1 MRVDMAAALPSNID
15 AGFRWQPTDRQKSES
30 RLAALL
36 RQVGLKTFQELVGW
50 SREHPDR
57 FWASIL
63 EFAGIRF
70 YRPYIRLCDLSQ
82 GVAWPRWCVGGT
94 TNLVL
99 NTLDRQMA
107 AGRGAHPA
115 LLWVAE
121 DGKTI
126 SWDYDR
132 LQAETCR
139 IAASL
144 VKLGCKTG
152 DSVALFMP
160 ILPETVAV
168 FYAVAKIGAIALPLF
183 SGFGA
188 DAVAARVNAG
198 GARVIVTADGAR
210 RRGRTLPMKAVIDAA
225 RPAMPQLEHVV
236 VLDAVGSGWER
247 QPGDLGWNEFLEGA
261 PTDYPTAQLDAEA
274 PLMVLYT
281 SGTTGKPKGALH
293 THVGFLAKMSLDYN
307 ILNETG
313 PDDRFI
319 WMSDM
324 GWLVGP
330 AQIATTGMVGA
341 TLVLAEGVPD
351 YPVNDRLLR
360 LASDHGVT
368 VFGLSPTLARMMKA
382 GVDASEARI
391 DMSSLRI
398 VISGGEP
405 WDLPTWEWT
414 MDYMCCGVAP
424 IMNHCGGTEIG
435 ALVVSSILDPMKP
448 GGFSGPAPGTGA
460 DIVDAGGRSL
470 LPGEIGELVMRQASM
485 GTTKGLYK
493 DNERY
498 IESYWSRIPGMWV
511 QGDMASRDADGIW
524 YVHGRSDDT
533 LKIAG
538 KRCGPTEIEAALLS
552 SGELNEAC
560 AVGVP
565 DPVKGYALV
574 CVVVARPDAS
584 LEGLPARL
592 KAVVMA
598 HLGASYAPK
607 EVIAVEALPKNRT
620 NKLVRRLVR
629 NALSGQPLGDLS
641 SIVNPEAVD
650 PLRARS
656 PA

>member
-1 MRVDMAAALPSNID
+1 MTAAIPPQAD
-15 AGFRWQPTDRQKSES
+15 DGFRWRPTAQQTSAS

-36 RQVGLKTFQELVGW
+36 RHVGLGSYHALVAW
-50 SREHPDR
+50 SREEPDR

-63 EFAGIRF
+63 EFSGIRF
-70 YRPYIRLCDLSQ
+70 YRPYERLCDLSE
-82 GVAWPRWCVGGT
+82 GVQWPRWCVGGT

-99 NTLDRQMA
+99 NTLDRQIA

-115 LLWVAE
+115 LVWVGE
-121 DGKTI
+121 DGRSV
-126 SWDYDR
+126 SWDYDE
-132 LQAETCR
+132 LQRQTCR

-144 VKLGCKTG
+144 VKLGCKAG

-188 DAVAARVNAG
+188 DAVATRVNAG
-198 GARVIVTADGAR
+198 GARLIVTADGAR
-210 RRGRTLPMKAVIDAA
+210 RRGKTLPMKTVIDAA
-225 RPAMPQLEHVV
+225 RPAMPQLAHVV
-236 VLDAVGSGWER
+236 VLDALGCGWDR
-247 QPGDLGWNEFLEGA
+247 QPGDLGWDEFLAGA

-281 SGTTGKPKGALH
+281 SGTTGVPKGAVH

-307 ILNETG
+307 IFNETG

-319 WMSDM
+319 WMSDL

-351 YPVNDRLLR
+351 YPANDRLLR
-360 LASDHGVT
+360 LASQHKVT

-382 GVDASEARI
+382 GVSAGAPRI
-391 DMSSLRI
+391 DMSAIRI

-414 MDYMCCGVAP
+414 MDYMCRGVAP

-435 ALVVSSILDPMKP
+435 TLVLSSILDPMKP

-460 DIVDAGGRSL
+460 DIVDADGRSL
-470 LPGEIGELVMRQASM
+470 PPGEIGELVMKQASM
-485 GTTKGLYK
+485 GTTRGLWK
-493 DNERY
+493 DRERY
-498 IESYWSRIPGMWV
+498 LESYWSRIPGMWV
-511 QGDMASRDADGIW
+511 QGDLASRDAQGIW

-538 KRCGPTEIEAALLS
+538 KRTGPTEIETALLS
-552 SGELNEAC
+552 SGELGEAC

-565 DPVKGYALV
+565 DAVKGYALV
-574 CVVVARPDAS
+574 CVVVPRPDTRM
-584 LEGLPARL
+584 EGLPDRL
-592 KAVVMA
+592 KAVVVSK
-598 HLGASYAPK
+598 LGASYAPK
-607 EVIAVEALPKNRT
+607 EVITVEALPKNRT
-620 NKLVRRLVR
+620 GKLVRRLVR

-641 SIVNPEAVD
+641 SIVNPDAVD
-650 PLRARS
+650 VLRAR
-656 PA
+656 AAA